1 MNDPGRCSLLI
12 LLSELSAHLQMPWE
26 YTCLSE
32 RQGYH
37 VVYVGLAVLH
47 FHLILHRFR

>member
-1 MNDPGRCSLLI
+1 MTQEDVLCSSYCLNSQHICTCPGNTP
-12 LLSELSAHLQMPWE
+12 A
-26 YTCLSE
+26 CL
-32 RQGYH
+32 RGKDMH